1 MGTHTLYFEQIKLNE
16 KPTVLGP
23 DGEGAVQDSAGPGVK
38 IDDAAEIDRIER
50 SNTEILSR
58 YPASA
63 MRKAVEEKLASPVS
77 SNETREDLARR
88 ASPAKT
94 RTFAFRANFA
104 GLAAAAC
111 CVIAVSFL
119 SVNTLVAR
127 HPAQSSSVALSPAN
141 GEGTLVA
148 SRLKGSGSRIF
159 VYLKEADG
167 ARLLPPETR
176 VAAEDT
182 IQISYIAGDDSF
194 GAIISIDGNGVVT
207 QHYPETGD
215 MTAAL
220 TRTGEIPLDFSY
232 KLDSAPRFERFFL
245 VSGQEA
251 FTTTWFKKR
260 LSEPS
265 LSQDLAKAALPEMA
279 RATLADTLPAGV
291 HIAEILLRK

>member
-1 MGTHTLYFEQIKLNE
+1 MGTHSLYFEQVKLNE
-16 KPTVLGP
+16 KPTVLAS
-23 DGEGAVQDSAGPGVK
+23 DGAGAVQDSA
-38 IDDAAEIDRIER
+38 IQDSAELDRIER
-50 SNTEILSR
+50 SNADILSR

-63 MRKAVEEKLASPVS
+63 MRRAVEEKLAAKVS
-77 SNETREDLARR
+77 SDQPRADLARR
-88 ASPAKT
+88 ADSARPRK
-94 RTFAFRANFA
+94 FASRANFA

-119 SVNTLVAR
+119 SVNTLAER
-127 HPAQSSSVALSPAN
+127 RSAQSSSVA
-141 GEGTLVA
+141 
-148 SRLKGSGSRIF
+148 SRLKGAGSRIF

-207 QHYPETGD
+207 QHYPEAGD
-215 MTAAL
+215 MAAAL
-220 TRTGEIPLDFSY
+220 NLTGEIPLDFSY

-245 VSGQEA
+245 VSGKET

-291 HIAEILLRK
+291 HITEILLRK

>member
-1 MGTHTLYFEQIKLNE
+1 MGTHSLYFEQVKLNE
-16 KPTVLGP
+16 KPTVLAP
-23 DGEGAVQDSAGPGVK
+23 EGEGAVQDSA
-38 IDDAAEIDRIER
+38 IQERAELDRIER
-50 SNTEILSR
+50 SNADILSR

-77 SNETREDLARR
+77 SNQTRENHTRR
-88 ASPAKT
+88 ADPARPRK
-94 RTFAFRANFA
+94 FAFHANFV

-127 HPAQSSSVALSPAN
+127 HPAN
-141 GEGTLVA
+141 GEENLVA

-207 QHYPETGD
+207 QHYPESGD
-215 MTAAL
+215 MAAAL
-220 TRTGEIPLDFSY
+220 NLTGEIPLDFSY

-245 VSGQEA
+245 VSGKET
-251 FTTTWFKKR
+251 FTTSWFKKR

-291 HIAEILLRK
+291 HITEILLRK